1 MKNGKKKGKR
11 VLIYFFTV
19 LFTFWSLAH
28 VIWMFISSITPTNEL
43 MDLKHI
49 FSSLF
54 TLDRYKL
61 LFLGEQVAG
70 VNVNA
75 LKQSELFRH
84 ALGNSLFVSISATVV
99 SVAIGASA
107 SFAFAKLKFRGSK
120 FIQFSA
126 LFFQLL
132 PPVAILIPYYVAA
145 AKLGA
150 LDKLP
155 TLIIVYIN
163 SVLVYVI
170 WVMTSYFKSLP
181 DDLIHAARVDGCSY
195 LGAYIRVIL
204 PSALPGFVTVGVL
217 AFLMCWD
224 EFMYALVFMQSD
236 ANKTITVAVSEFGTK
251 YSIDYGLMMAGG
263 VVATV
268 IPALFVLFFQRYI
281 VSGLTSGAIKE

>member
-1 MKNGKKKGKR
+1 MKNKKRARKK
-11 VLIYFFTV
+11 VLIYFFAV
-19 LFTFWSLAH
+19 LFVLWSLGP
-28 VIWMFISSITPTNEL
+28 VLWMFISSITPTNEL

-49 FSSLF
+49 LSGIF
-54 TLDRYKL
+54 TADRYKL

-84 ALGNSLFVSISATVV
+84 AIGNSLLIAVCATVISMV
-99 SVAIGASA
+99 IGASA

-120 FIQFSA
+120 LIQFSA

-132 PPVAILIPYYVAA
+132 PPVAILIPYSVAA
-145 AKLGA
+145 AKLGV
-150 LDKLP
+150 LDKTS

-263 VVATV
+263 IVATA
-268 IPALFVLFFQRYI
+268 IPALLVLFFQRYI
-281 VSGLTSGAIKE
+281 VSGLTSGALKE

>member
-1 MKNGKKKGKR
+1 MKNKKRARKK
-11 VLIYFFTV
+11 VLIYFFAV
-19 LFTFWSLAH
+19 LFVLWSLGP
-28 VIWMFISSITPTNEL
+28 VLWMFISSITPTNEL

-49 FSSLF
+49 LSGIF
-54 TLDRYKL
+54 TADRYKL

-84 ALGNSLFVSISATVV
+84 AIGNSLLIAVCATVISMV
-99 SVAIGASA
+99 IGASA

-120 FIQFSA
+120 LIQFSA

-145 AKLGA
+145 AKLGV
-150 LDKLP
+150 LDKTS

-263 VVATV
+263 IVATA
-268 IPALFVLFFQRYI
+268 IPALLVLFFQRYI
-281 VSGLTSGAIKE
+281 VSGLTSGALKE

>member
-1 MKNGKKKGKR
+1 MKNKKRARKK
-11 VLIYFFTV
+11 VLIYFFAV
-19 LFTFWSLAH
+19 LFVLWSLGP
-28 VIWMFISSITPTNEL
+28 VLWMFISSITPTNEL

-49 FSSLF
+49 LSGIF
-54 TLDRYKL
+54 TADRYKL

-84 ALGNSLFVSISATVV
+84 AIGNSLLIAVCATVISMV
-99 SVAIGASA
+99 IGASA

-120 FIQFSA
+120 LIQFSA

-145 AKLGA
+145 AKLGV
-150 LDKLP
+150 LDKTS

-251 YSIDYGLMMAGG
+251 YRIDYGLMMAGG
-263 VVATV
+263 IMATA
-268 IPALFVLFFQRYI
+268 IPALLVLFFQRYI
-281 VSGLTSGAIKE
+281 VSGLTSGALKE